1 MRKILVL
8 LIVIGAV
15 VGARMLVKKY
25 TGPGDDILI
34 PEGATPSWMR

>member
-8 LIVIGAV
+8 LIIVSAV
-15 VGARMLVKKY
+15 VGARVLVKKY

-34 PEGATPSWMR
+34 PEGSTPSWMR